1 MVGPA
6 ATMAAPA
13 VARLARKAA
22 SRIVKAALIAAALA
36 LFGFFA
42 LVVGLTALVSSLFG
56 AGSGALSL
64 GPPTNVGVVS
74 APAAIVALDESV
86 AAGVPPLVTCQVPAA
101 ILLAQQYVESGYD
114 PSATSPAG
122 AEGLAQF
129 EPTTWPS
136 YARPVPPGG
145 MTPPTPWDPTDAAY
159 GEARFLC
166 ANGFTSTPAGSLVA
180 YNCGSASAVCRAVSG
195 RYASEILQLAQR
207 IAPLSPLAGSTTAP
221 VATHPKKGSAP

>member
-145 MTPPTPWDPTDAAY
+145 TTPATPWDPPDAAY
-159 GEARFLC
+159 AEARFLC
-166 ANGFTSTPAGSLVA
+166 SHQFSSTPTGALVA
-180 YNCGSASAVCRAVSG
+180 YNCGSTSFACRAVSG
-195 RYASEILQLAQR
+195 RYATEILGLAQR
-207 IAPLSPLAGSTTAP
+207 IAPPAPTAPSTTTAP
-221 VATHPKKGSAP
+221 AIVKKGGQP

>member
-1 MVGPA
+1 MTVPIAAIPA
-6 ATMAAPA
+6 AAKTAKSA
-13 VARLARKAA
+13 V
-22 SRIVKAALIAAALA
+22 RIVAPLVGLLALAGVALVIFVVLLPLLLISA
-36 LFGFFA
+36 LFG
-42 LVVGLTALVSSLFG
+42 GNP
-56 AGSGALSL
+56 LSL
-64 GPPTNVGVVS
+64 GPPTNLGVVS
-74 APAAIVALDESV
+74 PPAAIVALDESV
-86 AAGVPPLVTCQVPAA
+86 AAASRPLVACHVPAA
-101 ILLAQQYVESGYD
+101 ILLAQQSVESGYD

-207 IAPLSPLAGSTTAP
+207 IATPVTSAAPSHATAAP
-221 VATHPKKGSAP
+221 PKKGSAP